1 MGVTSRGLYYSGGII
16 SLYMAE
22 SWSRVYGNGA
32 TVVPSEVRHAL
43 GIEVG
48 DILVWEVDEEAGVA
62 MVRVERDIAR
72 DVKITPSL
80 RGKWTKKFMRESRRR

>member
-1 MGVTSRGLYYSGGII
+1 
-16 SLYMAE
+16 MAE

-48 DILVWEVDEEAGVA
+48 DILVWSVDEERGVA
-62 MVRVERDIAR
+62 IVRVEKDIAR
-72 DVKITPSL
+72 DVKITASL
-80 RGKWTKKFMRESRRR
+80 RGKWIKKFMRETGRR

>member
-1 MGVTSRGLYYSGGII
+1 
-16 SLYMAE
+16 MAE

-48 DILVWEVDEEAGVA
+48 DVLVWTVDEESGVA
-62 MVRVERDIAR
+62 IIRVEKDVAR
-72 DVKITPSL
+72 DVRITASL
-80 RGKWTKKFMRESRRR
+80 RGRWIKKFMRESRRR